1 MMKLKS
7 ITIDGKEFKIINA
20 EVYNM
25 ESKFISNMVI
35 EADSQDLKS
44 GSYSNYNIKGLLFN
58 DELIEIS
65 QNHIEELKVDIV
77 ARSGVW
83 LLVAVE
89 KELVITKKY

>member
-89 KELVITKKY
+89 KELVFTKN

>member
-7 ITIDGKEFKIINA
+7 ITIEGKEFKIINA
-20 EVYNM
+20 EVYNL
-25 ESKFISNMVI
+25 ESKFIANMVI

-65 QNHIEELKVDIV
+65 QNNIEDIKVDV
-77 ARSGVW
+77 VTRSGVW

-89 KELVITKKY
+89 KELVFTKN